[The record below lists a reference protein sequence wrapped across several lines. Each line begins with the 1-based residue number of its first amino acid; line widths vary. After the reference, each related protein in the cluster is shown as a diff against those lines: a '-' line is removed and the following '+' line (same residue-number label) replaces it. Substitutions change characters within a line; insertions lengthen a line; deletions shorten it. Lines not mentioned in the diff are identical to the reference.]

1 MPKHAPTDECEPRF
15 ACEPATENI
24 CRGVQYRLKFDRCKN
39 WDSATDFDKYLSLA
53 MTIRDM
59 AVERMIT
66 TQGAYLD
73 QDVKR
78 VYYLSLEFLM
88 GRLLTNN
95 MMAMQAWDATHQAL
109 KKLHLDLDTLCRC
122 ESDAGLGNGGLGR
135 LAACFLDSMATLELP
150 AYGYGLRYE
159 HGMFR
164 QELENGWQ
172 RERPDDWLKY
182 GYPWEMIRPEYTIPV
197 LVYGHVETL
206 RGHRGETT
214 PVWVDWQMFEGLP
227 YDIPIIGYANN
238 TVNFLRL
245 WSSRSN
251 EGFRLDV
258 FNQGDYI
265 KAVQQEN
272 WAEIITKVL
281 YPSDNTSAGRELR
294 LIQEYFLVS
303 CSIRDIMRRF
313 QKKHK
318 DWHEFPKKNAIQM
331 NDTHP
336 SLAVAELMRYFRDE
350 AGLAWDK
357 AWDLTVRSLGY
368 TNHTI
373 MSEALE
379 KWPVPLMEKV
389 LPRHLQLIYEINQRF
404 LQKVELRFPDDP
416 ARLQRLSLVEE
427 SNPKQV
433 RMAHLAIV
441 GSHSV
446 NGVSALHSSLL
457 TRQVFPEFAE
467 FWPDKFNNKT
477 NGITQRRWLLLCN
490 PALATLITRT
500 LGDGWIKDLDQL
512 KRLEALADN
521 PEFQAHFMAA
531 KHQNKVRLAK
541 LIRKVA
547 GETVD
552 PHSLFDVQVKRL
564 HEYKR
569 QLLNA
574 MHILALYYRIKDNPG
589 LALTPRT
596 FIFGAKAAP
605 SYTAAKHILKLITS
619 LGERINAD
627 PDVDGRLK
635 VIFLPDYEVSLA
647 EIIIPAA
654 DLSEQIS
661 TAGMEASGTGNMKL
675 ALNGALTLG
684 TWDGATIEIAEAVGL
699 ENIFI
704 FGHRVE
710 ELAKLRPTYDPRSY
724 LAADPEL
731 RRVVEAIRDNQ
742 ISRDSSGLFANLAQ
756 SLVDYGDPYY
766 HLADFRPYLE
776 CQAQVSAAFADKTA
790 WARKAIL
797 NVARMG
803 RFSSDRTIREY
814 CRDIWQVHPLPI
826 RLDPPAPA
834 PQ

>member
-1 MPKHAPTDECEPRF
+1 MQKREQPPDCEMRF
-15 ACEPATENI
+15 TGQVTPEQI
-24 CRGVQYRLKFDRCKN
+24 CRSIQYHLKFDRCKN
-39 WDSATDFDKYLSLA
+39 WASATDFDKYLSLA

-73 QDVKR
+73 HDVKR

-88 GRLLTNN
+88 GRLLSNN
-95 MMAMQAWDATHQAL
+95 MIAMQAYDATRLAL
-109 KKLHLDLDTLCRC
+109 KKLNLDLETLCRS

-135 LAACFLDSMATLELP
+135 LAACFLDSMATMELP

-197 LVYGHVETL
+197 LVYGHVENL

-258 FNQGDYI
+258 FNQGDYV

-272 WAEIITKVL
+272 WAEIVTKVL
-281 YPSDNTSAGRELR
+281 YPSDNTSVGRELR

-313 QKKHK
+313 QKNNK
-318 DWHEFPKKNAIQM
+318 DWNDFPKKNAVQM

-336 SLAVAELMRYFRDE
+336 SLAVVELMRYFRDE
-350 AGLAWDK
+350 INLPWDK
-357 AWDLTVRSLGY
+357 AWDLTVRTLGY

-389 LPRHLQLIYEINQRF
+389 LPRHLQLIYEINKRF
-404 LQKVELRFPDDP
+404 LQKVEIRYPGD
-416 ARLQRLSLVEE
+416 AGRLQRMSLIEE

-433 RMAHLAIV
+433 RMAQLAIV

-446 NGVSALHSSLL
+446 NGVSALHSRLL
-457 TRQVFPEFAE
+457 TQQVFPEFAE
-467 FWPDKFNNKT
+467 LWPGKFNNKT
-477 NGITQRRWLLLCN
+477 NGITQRRWLLVCN
-490 PALATLITRT
+490 PDLAALITRT
-500 LGDGWIKDLDQL
+500 IGDAWIKDLDQM
-512 KRLEALADN
+512 KRLEAFAEN
-521 PEFQAHFMAA
+521 PEFQEHFMAV
-531 KHQNKVRLAK
+531 KHQNKVRLAR
-541 LIRKVA
+541 LIRKVT
-547 GETVD
+547 GETVN
-552 PHSLFDVQVKRL
+552 PHSLFDVHIKRL

-574 MHILALYYRIKDNPG
+574 LHILTLYYRIKANP
-589 LALTPRT
+589 ALPMTPRT

-605 SYTAAKHILKLITS
+605 SYTVAKHIIKLITS
-619 LGERINAD
+619 IGDRIHSD

-647 EIIIPAA
+647 EIIVPAA

-661 TAGMEASGTGNMKL
+661 TAGTEASGTGNMKL
-675 ALNGALTLG
+675 ALNGALTIG

-699 ENIFI
+699 DNIFI
-704 FGHRVE
+704 FGHRTE
-710 ELAKLRPTYDPRSY
+710 ELLKMRKTYNPRAY
-724 LAADPEL
+724 LEADPEL
-731 RRVVEAIRDNQ
+731 QQVVNAIRDNQ
-742 ISRDSSGLFANLAQ
+742 ISPDDPALFSNLYK
-756 SLVDYGDPYY
+756 SLVDYGDHYF
-766 HLADFRPYLE
+766 HLADYRPYVE
-776 CQAQVSAAFADKTA
+776 CQQKVCATFADKSA
-790 WARKAIL
+790 WARKVIL

-814 CRDIWQVHPLPI
+814 ANDIWQIKPLPI
-826 RLDPPAPA
+826 NLEAPVH
-834 PQ
+834 